1 MLLAPLLC
9 LASLLQPV
17 SVTPVPQDADWWR
30 QRHEQKMEV
39 TRKGGYDV
47 AFLGDSITQ
56 GWEGGGKATWD
67 EFFAPMKSANF
78 GYSGD
83 RTEHV
88 LWRLQK
94 GEMLPAKPKVVVV
107 MIGTNNVGHGS
118 SNPAQTVEGIRA
130 ILAAIRKGSPKT
142 QVLLLAVF
150 PRGAT
155 ADDRLRVQVGEIN
168 AGLRR
173 ISYPGVRFLDI
184 GHHFVRSDGT
194 LKDSLM
200 PDLLHLN
207 ADGYGIWA
215 RAIASEVR
223 GMLRT

>member
-30 QRHEQKMEV
+30 QRHEHKMEV

-56 GWEGGGKATWD
+56 GWEGGGKAAWD

-94 GEMLPAKPKVVVV
+94 GEMLPAKPKVVVI

-130 ILAAIRKGSPKT
+130 ILAAIGKGSPKT

-168 AGLRR
+168 AGLRG

-184 GHHFVRSDGT
+184 GHHFVRFDGT